1 MKQVID
7 ANESATQSVQ
17 KINNNF
23 NELYDGDAAVS
34 GGVSTIRTDMD
45 IRDGGEYIE
54 CEYYISSVSSS
65 TKIFDRTSYFAGDKM
80 LVDGV
85 EKNIASSYQ
94 FASLGYHIVKAKL
107 SNQTTLVAWV
117 FNNVTALI
125 GVRLPSSVTTVEE
138 RAFNGAVNMRYIAFG
153 SNISSVSMSNNY
165 LGNDIIMVG
174 DTPPTNVL
182 VLSSNQLAIAHVK
195 SSALAAYKSAA
206 NWSAYSSRITDEP
219 IIANHNTLY
228 DEVGRVID
236 VNPLIGKSFAFL
248 GDSFTSG
255 YGNSVPW
262 AKFMCRKLNARYLGN
277 YSIAGQGWT
286 SGTRTQAQNLVN
298 AGSNPDYILIFLGV
312 NDRSSTLG
320 TISYSRNAVADYDAE
335 AEHTFTSGVQATLAL
350 LQSSLPN
357 SIIKIGWTPNG
368 SQYTGSGDVSS
379 YINRLKAL
387 ALLYGVEY
395 IETRYCGLST
405 LASDGKYFEGNPS
418 TPNPTS
424 SYHPTQIGHKVI
436 GEYMARTMLCHL

>member
-1 MKQVID
+1 MKQTID
-7 ANESATQSVQ
+7 VNESATRSAQR
-17 KINNNF
+17 INDNF
-23 NELYDGDAAVS
+23 DELYHGGAAG
-34 GGVSTIRTDMD
+34 GGVATMRTDTD
-45 IRDGGEYIE
+45 IRDGGDYIE
-54 CEYYISSVSSS
+54 CEYYVSSISSS
-65 TKIFDRTSYFAGDKM
+65 TKIFNQTSYFTGGKM
-80 LVDGV
+80 IVDGE
-85 EKNIASSYQ
+85 EKNIATSYQ
-94 FASLGYHIVKAKL
+94 FTSVGYHIVKAKL

-125 GVRLPSSVTTVEE
+125 GVRLPSSVTTIEGY
-138 RAFNGAVNMRYIAFG
+138 ALNGAVNMRYIAFG
-153 SNISSVSMSNNY
+153 SNIASVTTTNNNF
-165 LGNDIIMVG
+165 GNDIILTG
-174 DTPPTNVL
+174 DTPPANVI
-182 VLSSNQLAIAHVK
+182 VLGSNQLAIAHVK
-195 SSALAAYKSAA
+195 SSALAAYKAAA
-206 NWSAYSSRITDEP
+206 NWSAYSARITDEP
-219 IIANHNTLY
+219 MTANRNTLY
-228 DEVGRVID
+228 NEVGETLD
-236 VNPLIGKSFAFL
+236 MNPLMGKSFVFL

-255 YGNSVPW
+255 YGGFVPW
-262 AKFMCRKLNARYLGN
+262 AKFMCRKLNAQYLGN
-277 YSIAGQGWT
+277 YSVAGQGWT

-298 AGSNPDYILIFLGV
+298 AGFNPDYILIFLGV

-395 IETRYCGLST
+395 IETRYCGMST